1 MIPATNGGAFMST
14 ITHTSTLADEAI
26 LGTTYGTLRGATA
39 DGIHSFKGV
48 RYGASTAGA
57 RRFLPPAPPE
67 SWTGVRDALDFG
79 PRAPQQNSAIR
90 PANAWIRDARPTS
103 EDCLVLNL
111 YTPGLKD
118 GGKRPI
124 MVYLHGGGYERG
136 AGSAPGLDGST
147 LARTGDL
154 VVVTLNHRL
163 NAFGFTH
170 FAGLDGDGFGEACNV
185 GMLDIVAALRWVRDN
200 AEAFGGDAGNVT
212 IFGQSGGG
220 SKVAVCMAMPEAKG
234 LFHKA
239 IMQSS
244 SSHLR
249 LATRENADRAAERLL
264 EQLGLDR
271 SRMAAAQDVSADALL
286 AAQVA
291 AVKAANGN
299 DSFRPVVDGRIIP
312 HHPFDLTA
320 PDLASDIPLLIG
332 SCETEKSFYDIT
344 ADPASLPMDD
354 DRLVQE
360 VARYVGIDDAR
371 ARSVVAGYREGRAG
385 ATGRDL
391 YNVITSDHQYRR
403 NAVEAAKRKSKQGG
417 APAYLYEVTWK
428 TPVLG
433 GMLKSPHTMCL
444 PFVFGTTDIAKD
456 FVGAGPEQEAL
467 TRAMMGAWIAF
478 ARTGNPNHA
487 GLPDWT
493 PYSADTRPT
502 MIFDTDCRIEL
513 DPKPEDLA
521 RINSCPQF
529 VSDMQWPMVA

>member
-1 MIPATNGGAFMST
+1 MST
-14 ITHTSTLADEAI
+14 ITLIDDTILETTL
-26 LGTTYGTLRGATA
+26 GKLRGATA
-39 DGIHSFKGV
+39 NGIHSFKGI
-48 RYGASTAGA
+48 RYGTSTAGP
-57 RRFLPPAPPE
+57 RRFLLPAPPE
-67 SWTGVRDALDFG
+67 GWTGIRDALDFG
-79 PRAPQQNSAIR
+79 PRAPQPNSTIR
-90 PANAWIRDARPTS
+90 PANAWIRDDRPTS

-111 YTPGLKD
+111 YTPELKD
-118 GGKRPI
+118 GGKRPV

-136 AGSAPGLDGST
+136 AGSAPGLDGSN
-147 LARTGDL
+147 LACAGDV

-170 FAGLDGDGFGEACNV
+170 LAGIAPNAFGDACNV

-200 AEAFGGDAGNVT
+200 AEAFGGDPGNVT

-249 LATRENADRAAERLL
+249 LATRENADRAAEHLL
-264 EQLGLDR
+264 HQLGLDI
-271 SRMAAAQDVSADALL
+271 SRLDGIQDIPADTLL
-286 AAQVA
+286 AAHAA

-299 DSFRPVVDGRIIP
+299 DSFRPVVDGKIVP
-312 HHPFDLTA
+312 HHPFDLNA

-344 ADPASLPMDD
+344 ADPASLPLDD
-354 DRLVQE
+354 AQLTAE
-360 VARYVGIDDAR
+360 VARFVGIGDDQAR
-371 ARSVVAGYREGRAG
+371 TVIAGYRADRPDAS
-385 ATGRDL
+385 GRDL
-391 YNVITSDHQYRR
+391 YNVIASDHMYRR
-403 NAVEAAKRKSKQGG
+403 NAVEAAERKAKQGG

-444 PFVFGTTDIAKD
+444 PFVFGTTEIAKN
-456 FVGAGPEQEAL
+456 FTGTGPEQEAL

-478 ARTGNPNHA
+478 ARTGDPNHA

-493 PYSADTRPT
+493 PYAADTRPT
-502 MIFDTDCRIEL
+502 MIFDNDCRLEH
-513 DPKPEDLA
+513 DPKPEDRE
-521 RINSCPQF
+521 RINTCPQF
-529 VSDMQWPMVA
+529 VSDMQWPLVT

>member
-1 MIPATNGGAFMST
+1 MST
-14 ITHTSTLADEAI
+14 ITLSDETI
-26 LGTTYGTLRGATA
+26 LETALGTLRGATA
-39 DGIHSFKGV
+39 GGIHSFKGI
-48 RYGASTAGA
+48 RYGASTTGA
-57 RRFLPPAPPE
+57 RRFRPPVPPE
-67 SWTGVRDALDFG
+67 RWTGVRDALDFG
-79 PRAPQQNSAIR
+79 PRAPQPSSPIR
-90 PANAWIRDARPTS
+90 PANAWIRDDRPAS
-103 EDCLVLNL
+103 EDCLVLNV

-118 GGKRPI
+118 GGKRPV

-136 AGSAPGLDGST
+136 AGSAPGLDGSN
-147 LARTGDL
+147 LGRTGDL

-170 FAGLDGDGFGEACNV
+170 LAGIAPDGFGDACNL

-264 EQLGLDR
+264 DQLGLDA
-271 SRMAAAQDVSADALL
+271 SRLDGILDIPADKVL
-286 AAQVA
+286 AAHTA
-291 AVKAANGN
+291 AVRAANGN
-299 DSFRPVVDGRIIP
+299 DSFRPVVDGRIVP
-312 HHPFDLTA
+312 HHPFDLDA
-320 PDLASDIPLLIG
+320 PDLAAGIPLLIG

-344 ADPASLPMDD
+344 VDPASLPMDD
-354 DRLVQE
+354 GRLLAE
-360 VARYVGIDDAR
+360 VARFVGIGEAQAR
-371 ARSVVAGYREGRAG
+371 DVIDGYRADRPG

-391 YNVITSDHQYRR
+391 YNVITSDHMYRR
-403 NAVEAAKRKSKQGG
+403 NAIEAAERKSKQGG

-428 TPVLG
+428 TPMLG

-444 PFVFGTTDIAKD
+444 PFVFGTTEIASA
-456 FVGAGPEQEAL
+456 FTGTGPEQDAL

-478 ARTGNPNHA
+478 AHTGDPNHA

-493 PYSADTRPT
+493 PYAADTRPT
-502 MIFDTDCRIEL
+502 MIFDNDCRLEH

-521 RINSCPQF
+521 RINACPQF
-529 VSDMQWPMVA
+529 VSDMQWPLVA